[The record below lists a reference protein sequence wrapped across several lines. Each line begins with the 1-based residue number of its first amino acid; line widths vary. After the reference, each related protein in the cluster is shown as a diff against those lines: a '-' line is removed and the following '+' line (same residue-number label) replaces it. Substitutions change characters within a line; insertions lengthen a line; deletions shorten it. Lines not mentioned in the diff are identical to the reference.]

1 MRSKTKV
8 FLGALEG
15 NTKAVLFM
23 VVGTIFFSMMHA
35 LIRYM
40 SDELH
45 AFELAFFRNV
55 FGAIVVLPWLFRS
68 GFAPLKTERLGL
80 HSVRGLVNG
89 AGMLMFFYAVTITP
103 LADVT
108 ALSFTAP
115 IFATVLAIVFLG
127 EVVGA
132 RRWTAIFVAFFGA
145 LVILRPG
152 LMEVSQGQIL
162 ALSAAALWA
171 CALIMIKVLGR
182 TDSSITIIVYM
193 IIFQVPVSGLA
204 AATVWVSPSF
214 EQLCLMALMGVIG
227 TLGQWLLVEALKAGD
242 TNVVMPFDFLKMIW
256 AVLFGFFF
264 FNEFPDIFTWGGSA
278 IIFGSAIYIA
288 VRERKIVRRV
298 GDKLI
303 SRPSDQS

>member
-1 MRSKTKV
+1 MRNINEVLSGV
-8 FLGALEG
+8 LEG

-55 FGAIVVLPWLFRS
+55 FGAIVVLPWLFRAVFS
-68 GFAPLKTERLGL
+68 QLKTERLGL
-80 HSVRGLVNG
+80 HSVRGIVNG

-127 EVVGA
+127 ETVGA

-145 LVILRPG
+145 VVILRPG
-152 LMEVSQGQIL
+152 LVEISQGQLL
-162 ALSAAALWA
+162 ALTAAALWA

-182 TDSSITIIVYM
+182 TDSSITIIAYM
-193 IIFQVPVSGLA
+193 IVFQVPVSGLA
-204 AATVWVSPSF
+204 AAAVWVSPSF

-242 TNVVMPFDFLKMIW
+242 TNVVMPFDF
-256 AVLFGFFF
+256 
-264 FNEFPDIFTWGGSA
+264 S
-278 IIFGSAIYIA
+278 
-288 VRERKIVRRV
+288 
-298 GDKLI
+298 
-303 SRPSDQS
+303 

>member
-1 MRSKTKV
+1 MRSINEV
-8 FLGALEG
+8 FSGALEG

-45 AFELAFFRNV
+45 AFELAFFRNL

-68 GFAPLKTERLGL
+68 GFGPLKTERLGL

-152 LMEVSQGQIL
+152 LVEISQGQIL
-162 ALSAAALWA
+162 ALSSAALWA

-182 TDSSITIIVYM
+182 TDSSITIIAYM
-193 IIFQVPVSGLA
+193 IIFQVPLSGLA
-204 AATVWVSPSF
+204 AAAVWVSPSF
-214 EQLCLMALMGVIG
+214 GQLCLMALMGVIG

-264 FNEFPDIFTWGGSA
+264 FNEFPDVFTWVGSA

>member
-1 MRSKTKV
+1 MRNINEVLSGV
-8 FLGALEG
+8 LEG

-45 AFELAFFRNV
+45 AFELAFFRNL
-55 FGAIVVLPWLFRS
+55 FGAIVVLPWLFRF
-68 GFAPLKTERLGL
+68 GFTPLKTERLGL
-80 HSVRGLVNG
+80 HSVRGIVNG

-145 LVILRPG
+145 VVILRPG
-152 LMEVSQGQIL
+152 LVEISQGQLL
-162 ALSAAALWA
+162 ALTSAALWA

-182 TDSSITIIVYM
+182 TDSSITIIAYM

-204 AATVWVSPSF
+204 AAAVWVAPTF

-264 FNEFPDIFTWGGSA
+264 
-278 IIFGSAIYIA
+278 
-288 VRERKIVRRV
+288 
-298 GDKLI
+298 
-303 SRPSDQS
+303 

>member
-1 MRSKTKV
+1 MRSINEV
-8 FLGALEG
+8 FSGALEG

-45 AFELAFFRNV
+45 AFELAFFRNL

-68 GFAPLKTERLGL
+68 GFGPLKTERLGL

-89 AGMLMFFYAVTITP
+89 AGVLMFFYAVTITP

-152 LMEVSQGQIL
+152 LVEISQGQIL
-162 ALSAAALWA
+162 ALSSAALWA

-182 TDSSITIIVYM
+182 TDSSITIIAYM
-193 IIFQVPVSGLA
+193 IIFQVPLSGLA
-204 AATVWVSPSF
+204 AAAVWVSPSF
-214 EQLCLMALMGVIG
+214 GQLCLMALMGVIG

-264 FNEFPDIFTWGGSA
+264 FNEFPDVFTWVGSA